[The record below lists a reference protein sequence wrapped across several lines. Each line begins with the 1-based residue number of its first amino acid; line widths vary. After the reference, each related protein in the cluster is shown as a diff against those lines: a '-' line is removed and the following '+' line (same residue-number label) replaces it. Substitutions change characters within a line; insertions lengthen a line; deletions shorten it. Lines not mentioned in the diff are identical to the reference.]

1 MLGFIRYWRERG
13 WTVIDASTY
22 RQAWLDFGGSVIT
35 HPDVV
40 ERLAELAGLPVR
52 YLGWYQGEVLQAAL
66 PCWGR
71 HLALSKDALKGA
83 GKKRLFDLGNAEV
96 ILPIAPE
103 AQVPVRQHIQYLSAL
118 NQAQVLNATEQ
129 KEQLALARP
138 HEDYSGRYRYNLRRD
153 LRLIKEAGGYLAPI
167 AELAPE
173 DRARIYADLF
183 QKRWNFE
190 VPGKAH
196 LTEVFTL
203 LNEFMTGSVV
213 YLADGQPLAI
223 QVLYR
228 AESPRW
234 VSVEYINGGVD
245 PVHQVL
251 AAGSVLT
258 FVNTQDAWADAK
270 SKGKDLRYSF
280 GRADREYKD
289 MWCHR
294 TPVYQV

>member
-1 MLGFIRYWRERG
+1 MLGFLRLWRERG
-13 WTVIDASTY
+13 WTPIEATCY
-22 RQAWLDFGGSVIT
+22 RQAWQQWGGSVIT
-35 HPDVV
+35 HPDIV
-40 ERLAELAGLPVR
+40 ERLADLAGIPVR
-52 YLGWYQGEVLQAAL
+52 YLGCYQQGELVAAM
-66 PCWGR
+66 PCWGQ
-71 HLALSKDALKGA
+71 HLALSKEMLKRS
-83 GKKRLFDLGNAEV
+83 GKKRLFDMGNAEV
-96 ILPIAPE
+96 ILPIAE
-103 AQVPVRQHIQYLSAL
+103 QACVPVRQQLRYVSSL
-118 NQAQVLNATEQ
+118 NQGQIAGLREQ
-129 KEQLALARP
+129 PEQLAMARP

-153 LRLIKEAGGYLAPI
+153 LRLINEAGGYLGPVSA
-167 AELAPE
+167 LAP
-173 DRARIYADLF
+173 DQRAAIYAELF

-196 LTEVFTL
+196 LTEVFSL

-213 YLADGQPLAI
+213 YLSDGQPLAI

-245 PVHQVL
+245 PAHQVL

-258 FVNTQDAWADAK
+258 FVNTQEAWADAAALGK
-270 SKGKDLRYSF
+270 SLRYSF

-294 TPVYQV
+294 VPVYQV

>member
-1 MLGFIRYWRERG
+1 MLEFLRPWRERG
-13 WTVIDASTY
+13 WTVIDAERY
-22 RQAWLDFGGSVIT
+22 RQAWQSFGGSVIT

-40 ERLAELAGLPVR
+40 ERLAGLAGIPVR
-52 YLGWYQGEVLQAAL
+52 YLGWYQQDQLLAAV

-71 HLALSKDALKGA
+71 HLALSKDSLKAA

-96 ILPIAPE
+96 ILPIAAE
-103 AQVPVRQHIQYLSAL
+103 ACVPVRQKLRYVSER
-118 NQAQVLNATEQ
+118 NQGRICGLRDQT
-129 KEQLALARP
+129 EQLALARP

-153 LRLIKEAGGYLAPI
+153 LRLIQEAGGYLAPI
-167 AELAPE
+167 TELSCE
-173 DRARIYADLF
+173 DRARIYAELF
-183 QKRWNFE
+183 QKRWEFE

-196 LTEVFTL
+196 LAEVFRL
-203 LNEFMTGSVV
+203 LSEFMTGSVV
-213 YLADGQPLAI
+213 YLGDGQPLAI

-228 AESPRW
+228 VESPAW

-258 FVNTQDAWADAK
+258 FVNTQDAWTDAK
-270 SKGKDLRYSF
+270 AKGKELRYSF

-294 TPVYQV
+294 KPVYQV